1 MLPTPN
7 RARTGWIAA
16 LAAALAAGLLAS
28 VAPAGAGP
36 DGRPAQQAREA
47 PPAQAPRP
55 NVVVVL
61 LDDMRADQLR
71 FLPRTRTLIGDHG
84 TTYTHALSPH
94 PLCCPARA
102 SLVTGQYTQNHGV
115 KSNFPP
121 SGGFPALRRPGN
133 TVGRWLAREGY
144 RTGWIGKYLNEYRTE
159 HGRQRGWHTWQPLV
173 RNLYTYEDPVFYG
186 DARPTR
192 GYVTSILRRRTDRFL
207 SARGKRPF
215 FLVAG
220 HVAPHGTL
228 RGGRW
233 VPPVAAAPYLKAY
246 RELRPSSFRKP
257 SYAERAVGDLPPDL
271 RVRKPSRRYL
281 RGYARGSAR
290 ALRSVDDAIASVVR
304 RLRRTGELANTY
316 VVVTSDNGFLLGEHR
331 IVDKDVL
338 FDEALD
344 VPLLVRGPG
353 IPAGATDPTPVTLVD
368 LVASILEWTDV
379 RPGRRI
385 DGVPLDDTGDRD
397 TILVQTGAQPRSAAL
412 PRSERRQTGALARR
426 RSEVV
431 PGRPSSDDNAASAP
445 GWGRAVAG
453 SQRIEA
459 VTRPTALLN
468 GGWGYRGVTT
478 ARYLYARKAGSPRQG
493 LLFDRT
499 RDPYQLRN
507 RYGDRRYRAVQRELA
522 RRTAAL
528 GRCAGAAGCNRV
540 FGAVPDPAAA
550 SLPGSLVVEPA
561 LLTHESR
568 AAYPDPV
575 LTTAPVGDPSLVR
588 TGRGTVLVATGTLVP
603 RARWDRG
610 KGWRWTRPALRRL
623 PSWARAG
630 GVWAAD
636 IARVG
641 KAWRLYYSAPV
652 AGLGKDGRCIGVAVA
667 PSAYARFRPVGRRPL
682 VCPPRA
688 RTPDALDQVP
698 GGEGLPKR
706 GIIDPS
712 LFVDDGRPFLL
723 YKTDGIPSSIRLL
736 PLDARGT
743 APRKDERSREL
754 LRSDGVVEN
763 PVMLRHDDDYVL
775 LTSEGDY
782 SRCTYRETWR
792 RSPSLTDWSA
802 AARQPLLSRRST
814 GGLCGPGG
822 ADVLETTDR
831 TTIWFHGWVREGT
844 TRPPEPPF
852 WFGHRG
858 PRARRVLYGA
868 ALRMVDG
875 GPAIGRWLG

>member
-1 MLPTPN
+1 MLPTPT
-7 RARTGWIAA
+7 RARTRWIAA
-16 LAAALAAGLLAS
+16 VVVALTAGLLAV
-28 VAPAGAGP
+28 VAPAGA
-36 DGRPAQQAREA
+36 DRDRRTAARVE
-47 PPAQAPRP
+47 PRP

-71 FLPRTRTLIGDHG
+71 FMPRTRRLIGDHG
-84 TTYTHALSPH
+84 TTYTGAISPH

-133 TVGRWLAREGY
+133 TIGRWLARGGY

-186 DARPTR
+186 DGRPTP

-207 SARGKRPF
+207 SARSKRPF

-228 RGGRW
+228 RGRRW
-233 VPPVAAAPYLKAY
+233 VPPVAAAPYERAY
-246 RELRPSSFRKP
+246 RKLRPSSFRKP
-257 SYAERAVGDLPPDL
+257 SYAERRVGDLPRDL
-271 RVRKPSRRYL
+271 RVKKPSRRYL

-290 ALRSVDDAIASVVR
+290 SLRSADDAVASVVR
-304 RLRRTGELANTY
+304 RLKRTGELADTY

-338 FDEALD
+338 FDEALR
-344 VPLLVRGPG
+344 VPLLVRGPD

-368 LVASILEWTDV
+368 LVASILDWTDV

-385 DGVPLDDTGDRD
+385 DGVPLDDTGGRD
-397 TILVQTGAQPRSAAL
+397 TILIQTGAQTRP
-412 PRSERRQTGALARR
+412 GARR
-426 RSEVV
+426 
-431 PGRPSSDDNAASAP
+431 
-445 GWGRAVAG
+445 
-453 SQRIEA
+453 
-459 VTRPTALLN
+459 N

-478 ARYLYARKAGSPRQG
+478 PRYLYARRAGHPGQG
-493 LLFDRT
+493 LLFDRA

-507 RYGDRRYRAVQRELA
+507 RYGDRGYRAVRRELA
-522 RRTAAL
+522 RRTEAL
-528 GRCAGAAGCNRV
+528 GKCTGAAGCNRA
-540 FGAVPDPAAA
+540 FGPVPQPATDT
-550 SLPGSLVVEPA
+550 LTGSLVVEPA
-561 LLTHESR
+561 LQTFGSG
-568 AAYPDPV
+568 AAYPQPA
-575 LTTAPVGDPSLVR
+575 LATAPVGDPSLAR
-588 TGRGTVLVATGTLVP
+588 TGKGTVLVATGALVP
-603 RARWDRG
+603 RARWDTG

-641 KAWRLYYSAPV
+641 TGWRLYYSAPV

-667 PSAYARFRPVGRRPL
+667 PSAYARFRPVGKSPL

-688 RTPDALDQVP
+688 KTPDALDQVP
-698 GGEGLPKR
+698 GGTGLPKR

-712 LFVDDGRPFLL
+712 LLVDDGRPYLL

-736 PLDARGT
+736 PLNGRGT
-743 APRKDERSREL
+743 APRRGERSREL
-754 LRSDGVVEN
+754 LRSDGVIEN
-763 PVMLRHDDDYVL
+763 PVVLRDGDDYVL

-792 RSPSLTDWSA
+792 RSSSLTDWSGA
-802 AARQPLLSRRST
+802 VRHPLLSRRST
-814 GGLCGPGG
+814 DGLCGPGG
-822 ADVLETTDR
+822 ADVLETPDR

-844 TRPPEPPF
+844 TRPPKPPF

-858 PRARRVLYGA
+858 PRAQRVLYGA
-868 ALRMVDG
+868 VLRMVDG
-875 GPAIGRWLG
+875 EPVVGRWLE